1 MEVVMRRYRAAV
13 CAVVLLVVG
22 APAGA
27 QVDRGPTDLPRR
39 YSIEFG
45 LGSHVSDG
53 GDAQLVSFGYRPHR
67 DMTVLVNAARDYVPT
82 QVEHY
87 PDGYSATRGGMLAFV
102 SGEFRYTVP
111 IGARVSPYGF
121 AGTGLGIQ
129 RPNVNEFFPF
139 RAGTS
144 GVHVFYLGGG
154 ARVRLH
160 SRLDLLVDG
169 RLMLHAG
176 LESDGFGALLPVRAG
191 LSWRF

>member
-1 MEVVMRRYRAAV
+1 MRRYRTAV
-13 CAVVLLVVG
+13 CTAVLLVVG
-22 APAGA
+22 TPALA
-27 QVDRGPTDLPRR
+27 QVGRGPTDPLRR

-45 LGSHVSDG
+45 LGSHVYDG
-53 GDAQLVSFGYRPHR
+53 GDVQLVSFGYSPHR

-82 QVEHY
+82 RVERY
-87 PDGYSATRGGMLAFV
+87 ANGYSATRGGMLALV

-121 AGTGLGIQ
+121 AGTGLGIE
-129 RPNVNEFFPF
+129 RPNVNDFFPH
-139 RAGTS
+139 RVGTN

-169 RLMLHAG
+169 RFMLHAG

-191 LSWRF
+191 LSWQF